1 MSLNIVS
8 REVSLNPEADGT
20 TLRPTEV
27 PAAVFVAAPRL
38 PHAQASKWVGLRVA
52 GMGNKLLL
60 KPWVRFVGQV
70 FVAVVGAMRVWP
82 LFMHHLPLGPD
93 LCPLPL
99 ALQEHVSSFCGFVG

>member
-1 MSLNIVS
+1 
-8 REVSLNPEADGT
+8 
-20 TLRPTEV
+20 
-27 PAAVFVAAPRL
+27 
-38 PHAQASKWVGLRVA
+38 
-52 GMGNKLLL
+52 MGNKLLL

-99 ALQEHVSSFCGFVG
+99 VLQEHVSSFCGFVGQVTHVSWTVIVCCDFLTVVKHSDPARAQELVRSFFKKSPFSGRG